1 MTQVSHRPLIAG
13 LLLLVSVSG
22 CTESNEGYRTYR
34 ESDGDAPAVVAQP
47 TNPEAA
53 AAPET
58 LPATPAP
65 ETAAVVATPA
75 VEKATQPEKASEP
88 VPQPVSVSLT
98 PAEPVSVVGMPPNSG
113 TPPAPPLAEPIQ
125 QISASIPTRKIE
137 LLIPEKSF
145 KVVGPEDAVRVS
157 FDDLDL
163 LKVLNAD
170 PVPLNIEQHMPP
182 WLLALTG
189 TRIRIR
195 GYMYPPN
202 RETELPGFMMVRDTK
217 DCCFGRNVL
226 IYDKIGVH
234 MREGFTTDYLQLR
247 PFDVVGVMTVKARIL
262 DGKLEFLYM
271 INDAIVI
278 EG

>member
-1 MTQVSHRPLIAG
+1 MTQDAHRPLIAG
-13 LLLLVSVSG
+13 WLLLIAVSG
-22 CTESNEGYRTYR
+22 CTESNEGFRTYQD
-34 ESDGDAPAVVAQP
+34 SDGDAASIAAQPSKPEVSEKVPSVPATEAVVV
-47 TNPEAA
+47 
-53 AAPET
+53 AAP
-58 LPATPAP
+58 PAEKNAEP
-65 ETAAVVATPA
+65 E
-75 VEKATQPEKASEP
+75 
-88 VPQPVSVSLT
+88 PQPVSVSPT
-98 PAEPVSVVGMPPNSG
+98 QTVPVSIAAAPEKAVV
-113 TPPAPPLAEPIQ
+113 PPAPPLPESIQ
-125 QISASIPTRKIE
+125 QVSASIPTRKIE

-145 KVVGPEDAVRVS
+145 KVVGPEEAVRVS

-170 PVPLNIEQHMPP
+170 PVPLNIEEYLPP
-182 WLLALTG
+182 WLAALTG
-189 TRIRIR
+189 TRVRIR

-202 RETELPGFMMVRDTK
+202 SETELPGFMMVRDTK

-226 IYDKIGVH
+226 IYDKIGVR
-234 MREGFTTDYLQLR
+234 MREGVTTDYLQLR

>member
-1 MTQVSHRPLIAG
+1 MTQDAHRPLIAG
-13 LLLLVSVSG
+13 WLLLIAVSG
-22 CTESNEGYRTYR
+22 CTESNEGFRTYR
-34 ESDGDAPAVVAQP
+34 ESDGEAAVATQPAA
-47 TNPEAA
+47 PEASPSDSVPGKA
-53 AAPET
+53 AAP
-58 LPATPAP
+58 
-65 ETAAVVATPA
+65 VVAAPQ
-75 VEKATQPEKASEP
+75 VETSVPEANKNSEP
-88 VPQPVSVSLT
+88 QPLTASLT
-98 PAEPVSVVGMPPNSG
+98 PVQSAAPPVL
-113 TPPAPPLAEPIQ
+113 TPPAPPLPESIQ
-125 QISASIPTRKIE
+125 QVSASIPTRKIE

-145 KVVGPEDAVRVS
+145 KVVGPEEAVRVS

-170 PVPLNIEQHMPP
+170 PVPLNIEEYLPP
-182 WLLALTG
+182 WLAALTG
-189 TRIRIR
+189 TRVRIR

-202 RETELPGFMMVRDTK
+202 SETELPGFMMVRDTK

-226 IYDKIGVH
+226 IYDKIGVR
-234 MREGFTTDYLQLR
+234 MREGVTTDYLQLR

>member
-1 MTQVSHRPLIAG
+1 MTHVPHRPLIAG
-13 LLLLVSVSG
+13 CLLLVAVSG
-22 CTESNEGYRTYR
+22 CTESNEGFRTYQ
-34 ESDGDAPAVVAQP
+34 ESDGDAATVVAQP
-47 TNPEAA
+47 ASPEASR
-53 AAPET
+53 APDSVPVA
-58 LPATPAP
+58 PAQEPAP
-65 ETAAVVATPA
+65 VVVASP
-75 VEKATQPEKASEP
+75 VENSAQPDQTTGP
-88 VPQPVSVSLT
+88 DTQPVSVSVT
-98 PAEPVSVVGMPPNSG
+98 PVEPVAATANSIV
-113 TPPAPPLAEPIQ
+113 PPAPPLAEPIQ

-145 KVVGPEDAVRVS
+145 KVVGPEEAVRVS

-189 TRIRIR
+189 TRVRIR

-234 MREGFTTDYLQLR
+234 MREGLTTDYLQLR